1 MTGQAPT
8 ALFGIIFSFCSGRPP
23 GNGWKTGFAV
33 AVGAGGN
40 CLFALPFAP

>member
-8 ALFGIIFSFCSGRPP
+8 ALFCIIFSFCSGRPP